1 MRGLLRRLRE
11 RRRRRNAAEED
22 AVDPNAVPSFD
33 FPTIAIQASQRLN
46 TADYE
51 MEEETQDPSEEP
63 ASLPLLYS
71 LARSWAWQAVWFRC
85 RTHPEEASPAHV
97 DANGDNVLHWAAF
110 GSGNQDAMRELLSVC
125 PDLAAHA
132 NNKGFYPLHGE
143 YHCLF
148 DGIPNSLGIA
158 VKYLLELET
167 ESHVAPFHHLYSGHV
182 LSGVCSRHTND
193 PRGLSASRWIADG
206 KYRFLRASFHV

>member
-1 MRGLLRRLRE
+1 MRGLLRRLRD

-46 TADYE
+46 TTAYE
-51 MEEETQDPSEEP
+51 TEEEAQDASVEP

-85 RTHPEEASPAHV
+85 RTHPEEASPAYV

-132 NNKGFYPLHGE
+132 NNKGFYPLHGM
-143 YHCLF
+143 CGCSARKF
-148 DGIPNSLGIA
+148 DEKPNSLLIA
-158 VKYLLELET
+158 VRYLMKLGK
-167 ESHVAPFHHLYSGHV
+167 ESHAAPFHHLF
-182 LSGVCSRHTND
+182 LQW
-193 PRGLSASRWIADG
+193 PRLIGRLQSSY
-206 KYRFLRASFHV
+206 K